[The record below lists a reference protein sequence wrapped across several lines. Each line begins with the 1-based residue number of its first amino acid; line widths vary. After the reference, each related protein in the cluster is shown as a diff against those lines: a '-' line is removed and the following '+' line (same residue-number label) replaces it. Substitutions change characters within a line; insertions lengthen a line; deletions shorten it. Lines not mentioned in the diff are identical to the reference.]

1 MYGKIYGASA
11 KDVLGPTESILS
23 SAIIFSGTVQFAI
36 LGLLTKGSTWAAVLV
51 TAIGLSA
58 RNIALGGAIR
68 PSLPEARARRF
79 LLAWTVVDEAV
90 GLALSAAS
98 SRVRVLVTAG
108 LRFYIAWLG
117 GTIFGSLI
125 GPLSEFTEVSSAAL
139 PVLFV
144 ALASAMARSR
154 GTVALRRCCRGDL
167 GCEHRLTLPAAILAC
182 CSRPRRGDRL
192 ECGVSVTLLIVLGGI
207 TYLSRL
213 AGTVL
218 LPSPRGPI
226 HRILERFPAPLFAA
240 LAAAALVDGTG
251 SLEPLPVLTAMLV
264 ALVLATTR
272 KLPIIAL
279 GGFLGYVIGIA
290 LS

>member
-1 MYGKIYGASA
+1 VYGKIYGASA

-108 LRFYIAWLG
+108 LLFYIAWLG

-125 GPLSEFTEVSSAAL
+125 GSLSEFTEVSSAAYQSCSWRW
-139 PVLFV
+139 PPRWRVRG
-144 ALASAMARSR
+144 ARSR
-154 GTVALRRCCRGDL
+154 
-167 GCEHRLTLPAAILAC
+167 AA
-182 CSRPRRGDRL
+182 S
-192 ECGVSVTLLIVLGGI
+192 LL
-207 TYLSRL
+207 
-213 AGTVL
+213 
-218 LPSPRGPI
+218 
-226 HRILERFPAPLFAA
+226 
-240 LAAAALVDGTG
+240 
-251 SLEPLPVLTAMLV
+251 
-264 ALVLATTR
+264 
-272 KLPIIAL
+272 
-279 GGFLGYVIGIA
+279 
-290 LS
+290 